1 MNTDRNHAAELIRT
15 HSLAVTSE
23 ALRSGRMDLL
33 EYVDIMCARVAEI
46 EPKIEAM
53 LPEADRLDR
62 LRTEA
67 AALQARFPDPADR
80 PLLYG
85 VLVAVKDIFH
95 VSGFV
100 TRAGAEVPPD
110 LFAGTE
116 AAVVSQLRD
125 AGALILGKSVTT
137 EFAYFEPGPTRN
149 PHNPAHTP
157 GGSSSGS
164 AAAVAAGY
172 CALALGT
179 QTIGSVTRPAA
190 FCGIAGYK
198 PTLDRLPTKG
208 LVYFSRTIDHVG
220 LFTQDVAGMALAASV
235 LCRDWQAEFV
245 RGVMP
250 TLGVPVGPYL
260 EQAEPGALAAFE
272 KQVQRLVEKGCAI
285 KRVSVLVDIGDLNH
299 LHRQMVF
306 AEFAR
311 EHAAIYARHA
321 ALYRPRTAEIIEIGK
336 TVGEEELAAARAS
349 GPRLRKEIEAL
360 MAAEGID
367 LWVCP
372 GACGPA
378 PAGIHATGDPNMSL
392 PWTHAGMPAVN
403 LPAGYSEN
411 RLPLSLQF
419 IAPFNADEA
428 LLSWAQALS
437 PSLSLDCN

>member
-1 MNTDRNHAAELIRT
+1 MYDEKSDTPEFIRP
-15 HSLAVTSE
+15 HSLAAV
-23 ALRSGRMDLL
+23 AKVLHSGHLDLIG
-33 EYVDIMCARVAEI
+33 YVEEMGSRVAEI
-46 EPKIEAM
+46 DPRVESM
-53 LPEADRLDR
+53 LPEPERLER
-62 LRTEA
+62 LRAEA
-67 AALQARFPDPADR
+67 GELQARFPNPEER
-80 PLLYG
+80 PPLYG

-100 TRAGAEVPPD
+100 TRAGTGVPPH
-110 LFAGTE
+110 LFAGSE
-116 AAVVSQLRD
+116 AAIVSLLRD

-164 AAAVAAGY
+164 AAAVAAGL

-190 FCGIAGYK
+190 FCGIVGFK

-235 LCRDWQAEFV
+235 LCRDWHADFV
-245 RGVMP
+245 RGVLP
-250 TLGVPVGPYL
+250 VLGIPVGPYL
-260 EQAEPGALAAFE
+260 DQVEPEAMAAFE
-272 KQVQRLVEKGCAI
+272 KQMRFVEETGCTV
-285 KRVSVLVDIGDLNH
+285 KRIPVLADIEELNH
-299 LHRQMVF
+299 LHRQMIF

-311 EHAAIYARHA
+311 EHAEIYAQHA

-336 TVGEEELAAARAS
+336 KVSEEELAAARAN
-349 GPRLRKEIEAL
+349 GPRLREQLEAQML
-360 MAAEGID
+360 EAGID

-372 GACGPA
+372 ADCGPA

-392 PWTHAGMPAVN
+392 PWTHTGMPVIN
-403 LPAGYSEN
+403 LPAGFSTN

-419 IAPFNADEA
+419 IAPFGADEA
-428 LLSWAQALS
+428 LLSWTQVLE
-437 PSLSLDCN
+437 DKF

>member
-1 MNTDRNHAAELIRT
+1 MNRDKSNPSGFISP
-15 HSLAVTSE
+15 HSLAATAE
-23 ALRSGRMDLL
+23 ALRGSQIDII
-33 EYVDIMCARVAEI
+33 EYVEDMCAHVAEI
-46 EPKIEAM
+46 DPLVEAM
-53 LPEADRLDR
+53 LPEPGRLGR

-67 AALQARFPDPADR
+67 GALQARFPDPADR
-80 PLLYG
+80 PPLYG

-116 AAVVSQLRD
+116 AAVVSLLRD

-190 FCGIAGYK
+190 FCGIVGFK
-198 PTLDRLPTKG
+198 PTLDRLPTQG

-235 LCRDWQAEFV
+235 LCRDWRGDFV
-245 RGVMP
+245 RGVLP
-250 TLGVPVGPYL
+250 VLGVPVGPYL
-260 EQAEPGALAAFE
+260 DQAEPEALAAFE
-272 KQVQRLVEKGCAI
+272 KQVVLLEETGCQVKRIPVLADI
-285 KRVSVLVDIGDLNH
+285 KALNH

-311 EHAAIYARHA
+311 EHAEIYAQHA
-321 ALYRPRTAEIIEIGK
+321 GLYRPRTAEIIEIGRK
-336 TVGEEELAAARAS
+336 VSEEELAAARANCTT
-349 GPRLRKEIEAL
+349 LRAQLEAQ
-360 MAAEGID
+360 MVEARID

-372 GACGPA
+372 AACGPA

-392 PWTHAGMPAVN
+392 PWTHCGMPVVN
-403 LPAGYSEN
+403 LPAGYSDN

-419 IAPFNADEA
+419 IAPFGADEA
-428 LLSWAQALS
+428 LLSWAQVLV
-437 PSLSLDCN
+437 DRF

>member
-1 MNTDRNHAAELIRT
+1 MNSAKSDTSELIRPHLMADT
-15 HSLAVTSE
+15 AA
-23 ALRSGRMDLL
+23 ALRSGRMDLV
-33 EYVDIMCARVAEI
+33 EYVDVMCARVAEVD
-46 EPKIEAM
+46 PRVEAM
-53 LPEADRLDR
+53 LPEPERHER
-62 LRTEA
+62 LRSEA
-67 AALQARFPDPADR
+67 AALQARFPVPDTRPA
-80 PLLYG
+80 LYG
-85 VLVAVKDIFH
+85 LLVAVKDIFH
-95 VSGFV
+95 VSGYV
-100 TRAGAEVPPD
+100 TRAGSDVPPE
-110 LFAGTE
+110 LFAGSE
-116 AAVVSQLRD
+116 AQIVHLLRD

-190 FCGIAGYK
+190 FCGIVGFK
-198 PTLDRLPTKG
+198 PTLDRLPTEG
-208 LVYFSRTIDHVG
+208 LVYFSRTVDHVG

-235 LCRDWQAEFV
+235 LCRDWQADFV
-245 RGVMP
+245 RGLMP

-260 EQAEPGALAAFE
+260 NQTEPDALAAFE
-272 KQVQRLVEKGCAI
+272 GQVQRLVEMGCTVKQIPLLAEI
-285 KRVSVLVDIGDLNH
+285 EDLNH

-311 EHAAIYARHA
+311 EHTDIYAQHP
-321 ALYRPRTAEIIEIGK
+321 ALYRPRTAEIIEIGQ
-336 TVGEEELAAARAS
+336 TVGEVELGAARAS

-372 GACGPA
+372 AACGPA

-392 PWTHAGMPAVN
+392 PWTHTGMPVVN
-403 LPAGYSEN
+403 LPSGYSGN

-419 IAPFNADEA
+419 IAPFGADEA

-437 PSLSLDCN
+437 PSLL

>member
-1 MNTDRNHAAELIRT
+1 MHDEKSDALELIRL
-15 HSLAVTSE
+15 HSLA
-23 ALRSGRMDLL
+23 AIGKAIRGGHMDLVG
-33 EYVDIMCARVAEI
+33 YVEEMCARVAQI
-46 EPKIEAM
+46 DSRLAAM
-53 LPEADRLDR
+53 LPEPDRLGR

-67 AALQARFPDPADR
+67 DWLREKFPDPADR
-80 PLLYG
+80 PPLYG

-95 VSGFV
+95 AAGFV
-100 TRAGAEVPPD
+100 TRAGSEVPAD
-110 LFAGTE
+110 LFAGSE
-116 AAVVSQLRD
+116 AAVVRLLRD

-190 FCGIAGYK
+190 FCGIVGFK
-198 PTLDRLPTKG
+198 PTLDRLPAAG
-208 LVYFSRTIDHVG
+208 LVYFSRTVDQVG
-220 LFTQDVAGMALAASV
+220 LFTQDAAGMALAAAAI
-235 LCRDWQAEFV
+235 CRDWRVDFV
-245 RGVMP
+245 RGVLP
-250 TLGVPVGPYL
+250 ALGLPVGPYL
-260 EQAEPGALAAFE
+260 DQAEPEALAVFE
-272 KQVQRLVEKGCAI
+272 KQVRMLEETGCQV
-285 KRVSVLVDIGDLNH
+285 KRIPVLADIDDLNH

-311 EHAAIYARHA
+311 EHAEMYAQHA

-336 TVGEEELAAARAS
+336 KVTEKELAAARAN
-349 GPRLRKEIEAL
+349 GPRLRKEIEAQ
-360 MAAEGID
+360 MAEAAID

-372 GACGPA
+372 AACGPA

-392 PWTHAGMPAVN
+392 PWTHCGMPVVN

-411 RLPLSLQF
+411 RLLLSIQF
-419 IAPFNADEA
+419 IAPFGADEA
-428 LLSWAQALS
+428 LLSWAQILS
-437 PSLSLDCN
+437 DRF

>member
-1 MNTDRNHAAELIRT
+1 MATPKSRAL
-15 HSLAVTSE
+15 SLTAPHHLARIAK
-23 ALRSGRMDLL
+23 ALRSGRMDLVD
-33 EYVDIMCARVAEI
+33 YVKGMCDRMAQTD
-46 EPKIEAM
+46 PGLKAM
-53 LPEADRLDR
+53 LPEPNRLGR
-62 LRTEA
+62 LRAEA
-67 AALQARFPDPADR
+67 AELREKYTDPAKR
-80 PLLYG
+80 PPLYG
-85 VLVAVKDIFH
+85 LLVAVKDVFH

-100 TRAGAEVPPD
+100 TRAGTEVPPD
-110 LFAGTE
+110 LFAGPE
-116 AAVVSQLRD
+116 ADIVALLRK

-190 FCGIAGYK
+190 FCGIVGFK
-198 PTLDRLPTKG
+198 PTLDRLPTRG

-235 LCRDWQAEFV
+235 LCRDWRADFV
-245 RGVMP
+245 RGLMP
-250 TLGVPVGPYL
+250 AVGVPVGPYL
-260 EQAEPGALAAFE
+260 DQAEPKALAAFE
-272 KQVQRLVEKGCAI
+272 KQVQRLAETGCRV
-285 KRVSVLVDIGDLNH
+285 KRIPVLADIQELNH

-311 EHAAIYARHA
+311 EHAEIYDQHA
-321 ALYRPRTAEIIEIGK
+321 DLYRPRTAEIIQIGRK
-336 TVGEEELAAARAS
+336 VTEKELAAARAN
-349 GPRLRKEIEAL
+349 GPRLRKKIEAQ
-360 MAAEGID
+360 MAEAGID

-372 GACGPA
+372 AACGPA
-378 PAGIHATGDPNMSL
+378 PVGIHATGDPNMSL
-392 PWTHAGMPAVN
+392 PWTHCGMPVVN

-419 IAPFNADEA
+419 IAPFGADEA
-428 LLSWAQALS
+428 LLSWAQVLS
-437 PSLSLDCN
+437 QCLPANK